1 MFGPSK
7 EGSQA
12 QRAGDGS
19 TLIQAAGDI
28 NLGVSEERA
37 HEIALETSKH
47 VISEF
52 TADANAL
59 IQDRILKLDDR
70 VIASLVREGRLQV
83 FADPGFQ
90 RTYRK
95 AQEGAAVS
103 DRDNDY
109 DLLAALMVDR
119 AERGSQRPIRAG
131 IDRAVEVIDRV
142 DDEALRGLTIFQTLS
157 QHTPLNGDIDMGLN
171 AMENLLGQLLDG
183 PLPIGREWLDHL
195 DILDSVRISSVNEL
209 RKFQDY
215 WFSGVPG
222 YLSTGI
228 EATSAPQSPL
238 HERTGFSA
246 IIVPHK
252 FKEGFVRVA
261 APSKGA
267 LEKWSE
273 SLDPESRQTIL
284 NDAESIFRLSDID
297 EACRQPLMDLV
308 QTLPALN
315 KISTWWD
322 SIPHAFSLTSV
333 GRVLARA
340 NAERLDHKN
349 MLPPLD

>member
-1 MFGPSK
+1 MFGPNK
-7 EGSQA
+7 DGSQA
-12 QRAGDGS
+12 QRAGNDS
-19 TLIQAAGDI
+19 TLLQAAGDI
-28 NLGVSEERA
+28 NIGVSEERA
-37 HEIALETSKH
+37 HQIALETSKH

-52 TADANAL
+52 TADANAM
-59 IQDRILKLDDR
+59 IQERILKLDDR

-103 DRDNDY
+103 DRDSDY
-109 DLLAALMVDR
+109 DLLAALMADR
-119 AERGSQRPIRAG
+119 ADRGSQRPIRAG
-131 IDRAVEVIDRV
+131 IDRAVEVIDRI
-142 DDEALRGLTIFQTLS
+142 DDEALRGLTVFQAVS
-157 QHTPLNGDIDMGLN
+157 QYIPTSGDIDMGLN
-171 AMENLLGQLLDG
+171 TMENLLSQLLDG
-183 PLPIGREWLDHL
+183 PLPVGREWLDHL
-195 DILDSVRISSVNEL
+195 DILDGVRISSVSEL

-215 WFSGVPG
+215 WFASVPG

-228 EATSAPQSPL
+228 EAAAAPQTPL
-238 HERTGFSA
+238 HERTQFSKF
-246 IIVPHK
+246 IVPHK

-261 APSKGA
+261 APSKEV
-267 LEKWSE
+267 LEGWCASVE
-273 SLDPESRQTIL
+273 PESRQTL
-284 NDAESIFRLSDID
+284 LDDAESIFRLSDID

-322 SIPHAFSLTSV
+322 AIPHALSITAV

-349 MLPPLD
+349 ILPPLD